1 MPSLLDFLRDL
12 FRRHKDSFVEDRV
25 FEIAEEHGITTD
37 AVLTMA
43 SIAAEDYNEKMAR
56 WRSLTP
62 REQDVAALVYRG
74 YTNGEIAKRLNIS
87 ITTVKTHIRKILI
100 KFDLNS
106 KDQFRQYF
114 EGWDF
119 SEVYRW

>member
-1 MPSLLDFLRDL
+1 MPGLLDFLQDL

-25 FEIAEEHGITTD
+25 FEIAEEHGISTD

-43 SIAAEDYNEKMAR
+43 SIAAEEYNEKMAR

-62 REQDVAALVYRG
+62 REQDVATLVYTG
-74 YTNGEIAKRLNIS
+74 YTNGEIAERLNIS
-87 ITTVKTHIRKILI
+87 IATVKTHIRNILV

-119 SEVYRW
+119 SQVYRG